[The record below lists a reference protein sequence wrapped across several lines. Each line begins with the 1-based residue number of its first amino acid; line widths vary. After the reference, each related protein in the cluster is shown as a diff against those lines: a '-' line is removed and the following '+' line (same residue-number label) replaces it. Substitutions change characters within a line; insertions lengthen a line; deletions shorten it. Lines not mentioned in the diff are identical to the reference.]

1 MKLVNLKT
9 KTKIIVGFG
18 FMIIISILLS
28 FFNASMS
35 SQIDKN
41 MDSLYEERMIPNVL
55 LGKIQVNQN
64 KIQTAMIEVLYKSQ
78 ITDHSEVLSESKNT
92 LLKIYNE
99 NDEYFNQYQEMQLT
113 DEEAQLLNEFIEA
126 DILYRTQ
133 CDEIID
139 LMEGYKYTGAFEKA
153 DEAAITKNRA
163 EDSLSSLISLNNNS
177 AIKLKE
183 DCDAYAQTGL
193 IRSIILVV
201 ISTVLGI
208 VLTIFISR
216 SIVSGL
222 TATAAEAEFLAEGDF
237 TNKIDDKFIKR
248 RDEIGILAKAFN
260 LMASNLADLLRLIKE
275 SSMVVS
281 TSGEQLNA
289 TVEEINSQ
297 VQTVNMNTQEIAA
310 GMEETSAAIEEIN
323 ASGNQIL
330 FFADELSKQAHDGDI
345 NAIEIEKRAK
355 DMKKHAETST
365 HEAKEIF
372 EKRSALIKESIEKS
386 KVVEEIKTM
395 SDSIQ
400 NIAEQTNLLALNAS
414 IEAARAG
421 EHGKGFA
428 VVADEVGK
436 LAEESSKTVEGI
448 IKLINEVEVAVNNLS
463 VNSEGILQFIDQKV
477 IPDYNTLVKTGEQY
491 LIDSEYIKESMTM
504 FNSKSKDI
512 NEAISQVNDALTSVS
527 ATIQQATSNTFEI
540 KGNVEDVASA
550 MNEVSVVAGTQ
561 VKTAEELNVNVSKFK
576 I

>member
-345 NAIEIEKRAK
+345 NAIEIEK
-355 DMKKHAETST
+355 EQ
-365 HEAKEIF
+365 
-372 EKRSALIKESIEKS
+372 
-386 KVVEEIKTM
+386 KT
-395 SDSIQ
+395 
-400 NIAEQTNLLALNAS
+400 
-414 IEAARAG
+414 
-421 EHGKGFA
+421 
-428 VVADEVGK
+428 
-436 LAEESSKTVEGI
+436 
-448 IKLINEVEVAVNNLS
+448 
-463 VNSEGILQFIDQKV
+463 
-477 IPDYNTLVKTGEQY
+477 
-491 LIDSEYIKESMTM
+491 
-504 FNSKSKDI
+504 
-512 NEAISQVNDALTSVS
+512 
-527 ATIQQATSNTFEI
+527 
-540 KGNVEDVASA
+540 
-550 MNEVSVVAGTQ
+550 
-561 VKTAEELNVNVSKFK
+561 
-576 I
+576 